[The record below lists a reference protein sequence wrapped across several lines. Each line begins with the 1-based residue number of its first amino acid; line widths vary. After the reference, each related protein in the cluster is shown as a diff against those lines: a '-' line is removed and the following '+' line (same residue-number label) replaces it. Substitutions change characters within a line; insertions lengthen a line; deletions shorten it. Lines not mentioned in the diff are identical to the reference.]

1 MQYKDKKFK
10 NINQGDLNLESEEE
24 KKQLEET
31 AEENKELLQNLKD
44 ALGDKVQ
51 EVKISSRLKTDP
63 VCLTSDEGMSFEMEK
78 VLSAMPEGN
87 PYGMKATRILEIN
100 PNHEIFGAL
109 QNVYASDPDAVK
121 DYAELLYNQ
130 ALLIEG
136 FAIDDPMEF
145 SRKICEF
152 MIKAA
157 K

>member
-1 MQYKDKKFK
+1 
-10 NINQGDLNLESEEE
+10 
-24 KKQLEET
+24 
-31 AEENKELLQNLKD
+31 
-44 ALGDKVQ
+44 
-51 EVKISSRLKTDP
+51 
-63 VCLTSDEGMSFEMEK
+63 
-78 VLSAMPEGN
+78 
-87 PYGMKATRILEIN
+87 MKATRILEIN